1 MVLNSYVLRL
11 ITYVLIDYNMIKL
24 KLISTTGG
32 DNMTDYE
39 KITKI
44 ALEHSN
50 LFKTKMVVEA
60 GIRKEKIR
68 EMLEC
73 GYIERVGHGLYSLCN
88 EDVDEYYEF
97 QQRCPKGIFS
107 YGTSA
112 YFWNLSDRVPN
123 VLNCT
128 VPRGYNTSRLK
139 IDTKVKYH
147 YVPKELYDVGVIEIT
162 SPQGAKIRVYN
173 RERTICDCFKYRS
186 RLDNEI
192 FNKALNAYAN
202 DKKKNLNNLSEYAK
216 KLRVYKRV
224 TELMEVL
231 LNG

>member
-1 MVLNSYVLRL
+1 
-11 ITYVLIDYNMIKL
+11 
-24 KLISTTGG
+24 
-32 DNMTDYE
+32 MTDYE

-44 ALEHSN
+44 ALENSN

-68 EMLEC
+68 EMLER
-73 GYIERVGHGLYSLCN
+73 GYIERVAHGLYSLCS
-88 EDVDEYYEF
+88 EDIDEYYEF

-112 YFWNLSDRVPN
+112 YFWNLSDRVPH

-173 RERTICDCFKYRS
+173 RERTICDLVRDRKKMDMQLYS
-186 RLDNEI
+186 N
-192 FNKALNAYAN
+192 ALNGYF
-202 DKKKNLNNLSEYAK
+202 KGKEKNIR
-216 KLRVYKRV
+216 KLMKYGRLFHI
-224 TELMEVL
+224 TEELEKYMEVL
-231 LNG
+231 Q